1 MYLFKES
8 LILDSNKTDK
18 FIFLFF
24 FFPFFKSLIEVI
36 VVWFQI
42 ISEDLIIFVKNR
54 EILLSCTLLHSISN
68 HI

>member
-8 LILDSNKTDK
+8 FVLDSNKTNSS
-18 FIFLFF
+18 FSSYFF
-24 FFPFFKSLIEVI
+24 FSLFKSLIEVI
-36 VVWFQI
+36 ALWFQI

-54 EILLSCTLLHSISN
+54 EILLSSTLLHSISN